1 MQGSDGL
8 YKRMASPPFYKES
21 AIDPELEQKAK
32 RAADKLSETVNII
45 ANEPSLAFFR
55 IQEHVRKTLPQ
66 LVDQKHE
73 VEDIQVQVQGACF
86 DADYA
91 TNAVKAMLSSAIH
104 FQNIQ
109 DLLKNAM
116 FMKQQISY
124 ADNRRKF
131 GRPSPSSSFASVD
144 KVKENDSDRRDSSAG
159 PENNTGAGTS
169 PGGPSQNK
177 TLTPPKKSLEDSDE
191 GREVEMFMSN
201 SSIQTWA
208 AESTRANTNCEEYY
222 KSHKT
227 LVHSVLLMLFPQRSE
242 CFYGYEFL

>member
-8 YKRMASPPFYKES
+8 YKRMASPPFFKET
-21 AIDPELEQKAK
+21 AIDPDLEQKAK

-73 VEDIQVQVQGACF
+73 VEDIQVNVQGACF

-91 TNAVKAMLSSAIH
+91 SNAVKAMLSSAMH

-144 KVKENDSDRRDSSAG
+144 RVKENEADKRDSSDETVS
-159 PENNTGAGTS
+159 ENVHNAGAGSS
-169 PGGPSQNK
+169 PGGSSQNGA
-177 TLTPPKKSLEDSDE
+177 LNLPKKSLEDSDD

-201 SSIQTWA
+201 PSIQT
-208 AESTRANTNCEEYY
+208 
-222 KSHKT
+222 
-227 LVHSVLLMLFPQRSE
+227 
-242 CFYGYEFL
+242 